1 MSEELIEIFDE
12 NNKPTGEILPRSQV
26 HKGNLWHRVVH
37 IYIFRERDGKIEF
50 LTHLRSATKDLSPN
64 KWDVRFGGH
73 IKSGASVETTAV
85 EELCDEVG
93 LVVPVQELLE
103 GSWLKRSVQNNNEH
117 AQIYFYRFERNE
129 KNLQFYDNEVQ
140 RVEWMSEE
148 ELIESLQKNSGQW
161 ASLSREEFMKVLKEL
176 HEKLK

>member
-26 HKGNLWHRVVH
+26 HQSNLWHRVVH

-64 KWDVRFGGH
+64 KWDVCFGGH
-73 IKSGASVETTAV
+73 IKSGASVETTAA
-85 EELCDEVG
+85 EELRDEIG
-93 LVVPVQELLE
+93 LVITVQELLG
-103 GSWLKRSVQNNNEH
+103 GSWFKRPAQNNNEH
-117 AQIYFYRFERNE
+117 TQINFYRFEKNE
-129 KNLQFYDNEVQ
+129 KDLQFRDNEVQ

-148 ELIESLQKNSGQW
+148 ELIESLQKKSDQW
-161 ASLSREEFMKVLKEL
+161 ILFPREEFMKVLKDL